1 MMLQRTIPSS
11 GERLP
16 AVGLGTWARFDAGA
30 SATARDPLLRVLEN
44 MAALGGKLIDSSPM
58 YGSAEEVVGDL
69 TAASGLADRF
79 FYATK
84 VWTSGAENG
93 IRQMEAS
100 RQKMRR
106 EVIDLMQ
113 IHNLVDWRTQLK
125 TLRAWKDA
133 GKVRYIGIT
142 HYTVSAHAQ
151 LEQIIR
157 SEPVDFVQ
165 FNYSIRV
172 RDAERSLL
180 GAARDNGVAVIV
192 NEPLEKGFLFK
203 SVKGIPLPAWAS
215 EYDIGSWG
223 AFFLKY
229 ILAHP
234 AVTCVIPA
242 TADPAHVA
250 DNMKAGY
257 GRLPDENA
265 RKKMADLVST
275 F

>member
-30 SATARDPLLRVLEN
+30 SAAARGPLLQVLEN

-84 VWTSGAENG
+84 VWTNGTENG

-113 IHNLVDWRTQLK
+113 IHNLVDWRAHLK

-133 GKVRYIGIT
+133 GKIRYIGIT

-215 EYDIGSWG
+215 EYDIASWG
-223 AFFLKY
+223 SFFLKY

-242 TADPAHVA
+242 TADPAHLA

-257 GRLPDENA
+257 GRLPDEKTRN
-265 RKKMADLVST
+265 MMIDFMENL
-275 F
+275 